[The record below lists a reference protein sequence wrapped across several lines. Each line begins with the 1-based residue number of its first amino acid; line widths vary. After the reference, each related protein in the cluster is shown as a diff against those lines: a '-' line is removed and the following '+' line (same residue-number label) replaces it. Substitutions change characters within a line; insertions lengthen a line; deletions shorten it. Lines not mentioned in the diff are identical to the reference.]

1 MRGLSVIKTK
11 TGVMGAEVALSETGP
26 EYTEFVLILGATII
40 DMVMH
45 HVLLT
50 TFRQNTEGI

>member
-1 MRGLSVIKTK
+1 
-11 TGVMGAEVALSETGP
+11 MGAEVALSETGP